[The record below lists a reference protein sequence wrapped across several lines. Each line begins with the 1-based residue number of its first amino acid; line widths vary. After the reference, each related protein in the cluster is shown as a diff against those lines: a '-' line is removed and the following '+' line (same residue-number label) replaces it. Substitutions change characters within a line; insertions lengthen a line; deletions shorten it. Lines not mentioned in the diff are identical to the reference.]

1 VKTTVPS
8 ASSLLDIYGRHAILK
23 IIIEI
28 LFLTNKEIVLVI
40 FMYVICNK
48 KVLQKWQKIRK
59 LKISIVFYMP
69 DIS

>member
-1 VKTTVPS
+1 MTTVPS

-23 IIIEI
+23 IIIKI